1 MNVARMEKK
10 PNISYMTYGE
20 IVKLALDN
28 KYAKNASGINPKE
41 QLDFAE
47 QLVVD
52 INVAIEDREII
63 PVTIKKSSSYI
74 GDYEYYKNRIMQYA
88 LVAIPIGFIAISK
101 YLWDRTDLKASIL
114 MEDPGI
120 DLPLM
125 VINICLMIA
134 VSALVPLL
142 VEVFKYIKV
151 RIFSLKTDSPTGM
164 IKYQLQEAKY
174 RGYTEAGYYTN
185 SVVEFLNSRYGL
197 NVGAR
202 EQRNPP
208 ENSSIAAKMQDTTDD
223 SGSWSTRPEFR
234 EGGVL
239 KLVFAPRNAK
249 RDKQISEEMSRIAQI
264 RHSSRNAAKERIGE
278 FIKREIAPPCTCYHN
293 QIARYIVKM
302 QGSEGFDAPLDFIDV
317 NGEKKK
323 ISETDLREV
332 AKREMKAYDPSRVC
346 DRTMKLELCKKHRV
360 K

>member
-28 KYAKNASGINPKE
+28 KYAKNDSWINPKD

-88 LVAIPIGFIAISK
+88 LVAIPIGFIAITK

-120 DLPLM
+120 DLPLL

-151 RIFSLKTDSPTGM
+151 RIFSL
-164 IKYQLQEAKY
+164 
-174 RGYTEAGYYTN
+174 
-185 SVVEFLNSRYGL
+185 
-197 NVGAR
+197 
-202 EQRNPP
+202 
-208 ENSSIAAKMQDTTDD
+208 
-223 SGSWSTRPEFR
+223 
-234 EGGVL
+234 
-239 KLVFAPRNAK
+239 
-249 RDKQISEEMSRIAQI
+249 
-264 RHSSRNAAKERIGE
+264 
-278 FIKREIAPPCTCYHN
+278 
-293 QIARYIVKM
+293 
-302 QGSEGFDAPLDFIDV
+302 
-317 NGEKKK
+317 
-323 ISETDLREV
+323 
-332 AKREMKAYDPSRVC
+332 
-346 DRTMKLELCKKHRV
+346 
-360 K
+360 